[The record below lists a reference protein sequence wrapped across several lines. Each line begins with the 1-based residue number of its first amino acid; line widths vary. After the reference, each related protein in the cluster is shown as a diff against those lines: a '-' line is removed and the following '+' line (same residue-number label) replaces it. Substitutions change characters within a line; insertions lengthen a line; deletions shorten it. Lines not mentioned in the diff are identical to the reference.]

1 MTKRVLVTGGTGL
14 IGGALVEALRM
25 RGDDVVVLRRG
36 SGREGAPTWDPG
48 RGVLDAEVL
57 VGTDAVVSL
66 NGAGIGDRRWTAQRK
81 TILQS
86 SRIEP
91 VSLIA
96 EAMAGMVHPPG
107 VLVAGSATGYYG
119 DAGDR
124 LLDEGSP
131 QGHDF
136 LANLCG
142 DWEAATDPAKDSGV
156 RVVHARTGIV
166 LSSDGGALTP
176 LLPIFKAGLGG
187 PIAGGTHWWSWIT
200 LADEVAAL
208 LFLID
213 RDISGPVNLVA
224 PSPVRQR
231 EFAKALGAALGRP
244 AIVPAPRFA
253 VQARLGRDLA
263 SAIGYASQR
272 VAPAVLTGA
281 GFRFSYPDLD
291 EALAVIFP
299 R

>member
-1 MTKRVLVTGGTGL
+1 MTKRIVVTGGTGL
-14 IGGALVEALRM
+14 IGGALVEALGM

-36 SGREGAPTWDPG
+36 SGRESVPTWDPG
-48 RGVLDAEVL
+48 RRVLDAEVL
-57 VGTDAVVSL
+57 VGADAVVSL
-66 NGAGIGDRRWTAQRK
+66 NGAGIGDKRWTALRK
-81 TILQS
+81 AILRS
-86 SRIEP
+86 SRTEP

-96 EAMAGMVHPPG
+96 EAMAGMVDPPG

-131 QGHDF
+131 QGDDF

-142 DWEAATDPAKDSGV
+142 DWEAATNPAKDSGV

-200 LADEVAAL
+200 LADEIAAL

-213 RDISGPVNLVA
+213 GDISGPVNLVA
-224 PSPVRQR
+224 PNPVRQR

-244 AIVPAPRFA
+244 AVVPAPRFA
-253 VQARLGRDLA
+253 VQARLGRELA
-263 SAIGYASQR
+263 AAIGYASQR
-272 VAPAVLTGA
+272 VAPAVLLDS
-281 GFRFSYPDLD
+281 GFVFESVDVE
-291 EALAVIFP
+291 EALARVLG
-299 R
+299 